1 MVEVWD
7 HRGSQEEEVLFDQD
21 RQWTGLL
28 AQPEVFKADPCSV
41 HLALNHF
48 SPDFNINFAD
58 AFNVDT
64 TGHSLANPSS
74 AEEIFASTS
83 SAGEVLL
90 NPISWYSL
98 RFQFQ
103 ERRLQFFCIFQICCL
118 CILLIRSPLIS
129 TFSFHCPK
137 SNPTAYAGFPFF
149 PCHLAYVHSRTM
161 TPGLSLSL
169 NSNLVYLN
177 LEKEKEKGE
186 LMDSDSFLLR

>member
-1 MVEVWD
+1 MVKVRD
-7 HRGSQEEEVLFDQD
+7 HSGNQEEEVILGQN
-21 RQWTGLL
+21 RQRTGLL
-28 AQPEVFKADPCSV
+28 AQPEVFETDPCSV

-103 ERRLQFFCIFQICCL
+103 ERRLQFFLHIPN
-118 CILLIRSPLIS
+118 LLFMHSVNSFPINFNLF
-129 TFSFHCPK
+129 FSLP
-137 SNPTAYAGFPFF
+137 
-149 PCHLAYVHSRTM
+149 
-161 TPGLSLSL
+161 
-169 NSNLVYLN
+169 
-177 LEKEKEKGE
+177 
-186 LMDSDSFLLR
+186 